1 MTDSKQQDKQDKKEQ
16 VVQETVEEQLENIAE
31 DKDVEKYKKEAEN
44 YKNSYLRTLA
54 DYQNLERR
62 VRDERIEMTKIA
74 QARIIEELLPFL
86 DTLNQAEIFIKD
98 QGLKMVKN
106 SFMQRLSEMG
116 VKEVPLEGK
125 EFDPHFAE
133 AIDIVEGDEDNK
145 VVEVLRK
152 AYEFN
157 GKLLRVG
164 QVKVSKKK
172 Q

>member
-1 MTDSKQQDKQDKKEQ
+1 
-16 VVQETVEEQLENIAE
+16 
-31 DKDVEKYKKEAEN
+31 
-44 YKNSYLRTLA
+44 
-54 DYQNLERR
+54 
-62 VRDERIEMTKIA
+62 
-74 QARIIEELLPFL
+74 LPFL

-133 AIDIVEGDEDNK
+133 AIDIVEGEEDNK